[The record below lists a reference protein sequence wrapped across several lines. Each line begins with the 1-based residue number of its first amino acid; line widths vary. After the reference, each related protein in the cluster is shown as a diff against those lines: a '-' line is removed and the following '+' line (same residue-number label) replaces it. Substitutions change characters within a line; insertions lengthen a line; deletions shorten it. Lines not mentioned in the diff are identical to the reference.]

1 MAQEDTTRGPVPVPR
16 WGHDHWT
23 TFGYAVGRIVEHGGV
38 LDARAMRTDASLHPG
53 LGARDPM
60 TFGEPTG
67 ARYPTRLREGK
78 IASPHD
84 DWSCLDDAEAAG
96 LLTNVGTGIDR
107 RYELTALGKR
117 AALALA
123 EHRLA
128 KLPVAAFSWYPD
140 AEADAT
146 T

>member
-1 MAQEDTTRGPVPVPR
+1 MGPVDPLHNEP
-16 WGHDHWT
+16 
-23 TFGYAVGRIVEHGGV
+23 ICGGK
-38 LDARAMRTDASLHPG
+38 
-53 LGARDPM
+53 
-60 TFGEPTG
+60 
-67 ARYPTRLREGK
+67 YPTRLKDGLGTL
-78 IASPHD
+78 AHHD